1 MRAESHFAD
10 KDLQSVQVWMSA
22 CHCNVHDSPADIGS
36 YARYG
41 HRAAADDFD
50 TGPSQSAGQVWKH
63 FYVTPLVVPF
73 LFHGGGGGGE
83 RSSLPASRGR
93 LPRLAR
99 RQFTPPSATPR
110 TANPVLVIA
119 PALIAPAE
127 FHVPEI
133 DLAQLGDPLAR
144 DGASSSGPGNGGGIG
159 DGRQGGVG
167 KNHGPGYGSE
177 DGGGIS
183 ATFATGRVSAPTV
196 LYKVEPEFSEEARKA
211 KYQGTVVLTIEVG
224 EDGKPRGLRVVRGLG
239 LGLDE
244 KAIEAVSRWKFRPA
258 LKNGRA
264 VPASARVEV
273 NFRLL

>member
-1 MRAESHFAD
+1 MHAMVIALLLTVSAHLRVSHPGKTAEYS
-10 KDLQSVQVWMSA
+10 
-22 CHCNVHDSPADIGS
+22 
-36 YARYG
+36 
-41 HRAAADDFD
+41 
-50 TGPSQSAGQVWKH
+50 
-63 FYVTPLVVPF
+63 YVTPLVAPF
-73 LFHGGGGGGE
+73 SHYGGGGGGE
-83 RSSLPASRGR
+83 HSSLPASRGR
-93 LPRLAR
+93 LAQLAR
-99 RQFTPPSATPR
+99 HQFTPPSATPR
-110 TANPVLVIA
+110 AVNPVLVIA
-119 PALIAPAE
+119 PALIAPAD
-127 FHVPEI
+127 FQVPEI
-133 DLAQLGDPLAR
+133 DLAQLGDPLGR
-144 DGASSSGPGNGGGIG
+144 DGPLSSGPGNGGGIG
-159 DGRQGGVG
+159 DGYQGGIG

-183 ATFATGRVSAPTV
+183 ATSANGRVSAPTV

-224 EDGKPRGLRVVRGLG
+224 EDGKLRGLRVVRGLG